1 VTDEKL
7 CPDCGRPG
15 GFAQGECATYASCVA
30 AARVECDTLTIT
42 RLRAENARLSEEVA
56 RLKAERQWIPVGERM
71 PDMLQLVAAWCP
83 DFVEPVAGIIRPHHS
98 MTSKRVLDTSL
109 GEGYGFEYFTHWAPL
124 PEPPK

>member
-1 VTDEKL
+1 MTDEKL

-30 AARVECDTLTIT
+30 ATRVECDTLTIT

-71 PDMLQLVAAWCP
+71 PPTGLNVLVPGGLAFF
-83 DFVEPVAGIIRPHHS
+83 DGIDWRT
-98 MTSKRVLDTSL
+98 MTGDASGRRIQWEV
-109 GEGYGFEYFTHWAPL
+109 THWMPQPKDPL
-124 PEPPK
+124 